1 MSMWKKWAAVL
12 ALALAVG
19 TPAARAE
26 QTTAPAIDP
35 AAKQRVDAMA
45 KELAALKA
53 AEISTEYTVDVT
65 LETGQKI
72 QYGGASTVLLQ
83 RPNKLRSE
91 RLGQRGSAVFT
102 YDGKQVSFFVKP
114 QNYFAVRE
122 APGSLDETLDFA
134 LDRLDMAPP
143 GVDLLYADGGAGILE
158 GVTSGLY
165 VGTAM
170 IAGRSCHHLAF
181 RAPDVDLQLWI
192 EEGDRPLPCRYLI
205 STLDVEGRPAM
216 GVTFRKWNTSPTISA
231 GSFDTNPPAGAKPI
245 PFVVAEED
253 PE

>member
-1 MSMWKKWAAVL
+1 MSMWKTWAAVL
-12 ALALAVG
+12 ALAAAVG
-19 TPAARAE
+19 APPAWAQQAA
-26 QTTAPAIDP
+26 APAIHP
-35 AAKQRVDAMA
+35 VATQLVDAMA

-53 AEISTEYTVDVT
+53 AEIATEYAVDVT
-65 LETGQKI
+65 LETGQKL
-72 QYGGASTVLLQ
+72 QYAGVSTVLLQ

-102 YDGKQVSFFVKP
+102 YDGKQVSFFIKP

-122 APGSLDETLDFA
+122 APASIDETLDFA

-165 VGTAM
+165 VGTAT

-192 EEGDRPLPCRYLI
+192 EAGDRPLPCRYLI
-205 STLDVEGRPAM
+205 STLDVEGRPEM
-216 GVTFRKWNTSPTISA
+216 SVTFRTWNTSPAIPA

-245 PFVVAEED
+245 PFAVAEEA